1 MNTAELTK
9 TVGTEV
15 ELNWETFD
23 KLITNNQ
30 CKVIKLAE
38 ELNIKQSD
46 LRQSLIHH
54 YGDRIEFKRG
64 RNGGVRWKQ

>member
-54 YGDRIEFKRG
+54 YGDRI
-64 RNGGVRWKQ
+64 